1 MTFFQ
6 NLGILVLKILN
17 IYEELK
23 TGDLILFSDRLI
35 NIMMILIIII
45 SYFLLIFFIYK
56 LNMLP

>member
-6 NLGILVLKILN
+6 NLGIFVLKILN